1 MVFPDVLSDEDI
13 QTTESIESNDSNI
26 HEKNNQT
33 IIDVKQVDKST
44 YFHHIKDVDVIV
56 AKLSKEKKM
65 LQDNLTR
72 YTNHFVHTTDLGVKK
87 EGGNN
92 TTKYS

>member
-13 QTTESIESNDSNI
+13 ETTESIESNDSNI
-26 HEKNNQT
+26 HEK
-33 IIDVKQVDKST
+33 ST
-44 YFHHIKDVDVIV
+44 YFHQIKDVDVIV

-72 YTNHFVHTTDLGVKK
+72 
-87 EGGNN
+87 
-92 TTKYS
+92 